1 MYTKAQLKLK
11 KQLIKAVHV
20 SKRYVNFFRENE
32 SEYREL
38 LKKHFGVES
47 STKLTIEQLMMLID
61 YLNFKRDS
69 LPIFNQNPQKA
80 TARQIEH
87 LRGLWNRYAKDKSER
102 ALLWFLK
109 RFEGV
114 LPLRVEYVS
123 KESAQKAIVALKKS
137 LRGKDGC

>member
-20 SKRYVNFFRENE
+20 SKRYVNFFKENE

-69 LPIFNQNPQKA
+69 LPVYKPQKA

-87 LRGLWNRYAKDKSER
+87 LRGLWKRYAKDKSDR

-123 KESAQKAIVALKKS
+123 KESAQNAIVALKKS

>member
-20 SKRYVNFFRENE
+20 SKRYVNFFKENE

-69 LPIFNQNPQKA
+69 LPVFEPKKA

-87 LRGLWNRYAKDKSER
+87 LRGLWKRYAKDKSDR

-109 RFEGV
+109 KYEGV

-137 LRGKDGC
+137 LRGKDGG